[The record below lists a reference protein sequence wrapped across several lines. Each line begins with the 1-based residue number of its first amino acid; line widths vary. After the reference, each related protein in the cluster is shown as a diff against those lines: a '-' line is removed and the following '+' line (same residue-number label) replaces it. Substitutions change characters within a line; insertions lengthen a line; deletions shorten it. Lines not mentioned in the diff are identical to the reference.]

1 MSTAHTPR
9 RLPRP
14 AAELPPLARIAMVA
28 GGGAL
33 GIASLHALARAA
45 LGLAPATPSAHEA
58 AVALHLM
65 SVLPAIPLGLYILLA
80 RKGGARHRLLG
91 RIWMALMVS
100 TALSA
105 LFIRHLNHGGFS
117 WIHIFVPVTIV
128 AAWAAIAS
136 ARAGRIAEHRNRLI
150 GMYLGALVIPGAF
163 AFAPGRIMA
172 VWAFG

>member
-1 MSTAHTPR
+1 MSAALASPSPAR
-9 RLPRP
+9 RPTDVSLP
-14 AAELPPLARIAMVA
+14 ARIAVTL

-33 GIASLHALARAA
+33 GLASLYALLRAA
-45 LGLAPATPSAHEA
+45 TGIAPPAADAHGV
-58 AVALHLM
+58 AVAIHLM
-65 SVLPAIPLGLYILLA
+65 SVLPAIPLGLYVLLT

-105 LFIRHLNHGGFS
+105 LFIRQLNHGGFS
-117 WIHIFVPVTIV
+117 WIHIFVPLTIAI
-128 AAWAAIAS
+128 AALAIAS
-136 ARAGRIAEHRNRLI
+136 ARAGRIAQHRNRLI

-163 AFAPGRIMA
+163 AFAPGRLMW